1 MTRLHFSLA
10 ASLTAVCLLVCW
22 VPREA
27 RAQSASFRRGD
38 SNSDGRCDVS
48 DPVHSLG
55 FLFIGGPGPTCM
67 DAADSNDS
75 GELDLSDAVYT
86 LGFLFLGTPPPDAP
100 FPGCGVDTTED
111 ALDCEA
117 YAPCVDAKVYVN
129 VQVDAELEDVDGLA
143 RLTTLL
149 KERSINTT
157 IYVTADYANRNGLT
171 ISDLFQQG
179 FEIALHGYYSGE
191 QLASMTY
198 EEQKDL
204 LSRAKI
210 ALEGCKPCGTWKDIV
225 GFRPQYFSQNEDTYR
240 VLDELGLTYNSGFK
254 AHELFLPGHEWD
266 EAPYAAPGHNFAA
279 VPISTIPYGTGR
291 PYACDL
297 SCASALKMT
306 GAQWREFLL
315 AGLEQS
321 LVSREPLVILLHNYV
336 TGDNVK
342 YDYWQPFVDF
352 LDAATGQVTFVSSKE
367 LVDLYPK

>member
-1 MTRLHFSLA
+1 MTRIRFPVAALA
-10 ASLTAVCLLVCW
+10 TAACLLVFL
-22 VPREA
+22 VPGEG

-38 SNSDGRCDVS
+38 SNSDGRCDIS
-48 DPVHSLG
+48 DPVHSLAY
-55 FLFIGGPGPTCM
+55 LFTGGPRPTCI

-86 LGFLFLGTPPPDAP
+86 LGFLFTGTAPPDAP

-111 ALDCEA
+111 PLDCEA

-129 VQVDAELEDVDGLA
+129 VQVDAELEDVEGLG

-157 IYVTADYANRNGLT
+157 IYVTADYANRNALT

-210 ALEGCKPCGTWKDIV
+210 ALEGCKPCGTWKDIL

-240 VLDELGLTYNSGFK
+240 VLDELGLTYDSGFK
-254 AHELFLPGHEWD
+254 LGQIFVPGYQWS
-266 EAPYAAPGHNFAA
+266 A
-279 VPISTIPYGTGR
+279 VPYKMPDHGFSVVPITTVVYNEKRIYLCDM
-291 PYACDL
+291 ACGQVE
-297 SCASALKMT
+297 KMT
-306 GAQWREFLL
+306 GAQFKEALLL
-315 AGLEQS
+315 ALDQAIANQ
-321 LVSREPLVILLHNYV
+321 EPLVLLLHNWF

-367 LVDLYPK
+367 LADLYPN